1 MIFNAN
7 QLASYEQARA
17 LRDLLNQHKIG
28 GGVLPGDDEQGVTLT
43 PNLNFPWLPPVP
55 ERVGIYRPIW
65 QAGPGGFSEPNAE
78 LHTLEGEIVKLL
90 FLHFRFQN
98 GKEGLNVGLI
108 LDKFRRYPHS
118 QEYVL
123 GEIAKE
129 AQA

>member
-1 MIFNAN
+1 MIFNTN

-17 LRDLLNQHKIG
+17 LRDLLDQHKIG
-28 GGVLPGDDEQGVTLT
+28 GGILPGDDEVGVTLT

-55 ERVGIYRPIW
+55 QRVGIYLPVW
-65 QAGPGGFSEPNAE
+65 QSGPGGFSEPNAI
-78 LHTLEGEIVKLL
+78 GPDGAKLL